1 MAASAVSVVA
11 LVDLPLTAIL
21 TCAPSFGRIR
31 IRASLSL
38 PNCALVESNTS
49 FESLRLLRQC
59 PNVRTDVR
67 DELSTGISSLVW

>member
-1 MAASAVSVVA
+1 MSVVA

-21 TCAPSFGRIR
+21 ACAPSFGRIR

-49 FESLRLLRQC
+49 FESLRDAQMSVLMCVTSYQQGY
-59 PNVRTDVR
+59 PV
-67 DELSTGISSLVW
+67 LVW